1 MTLEKATKDMQ
12 ALVAQH
18 GFNYEGELTY
28 DGRQIFTRRWTKKT
42 QVVWYGESESILVTP
57 YILPHISKMT
67 EEEKNQLGGIPLV
80 RIVRDGR
87 REDKPRDYSSPKRA
101 FNAIG
106 EIVRCAGFEM

>member
-28 DGRQIFTRRWTKKT
+28 DGRQIFTRCWTKKT
-42 QVVWYGESESILVTP
+42 QVVWYGESTLEIK
-57 YILPHISKMT
+57 ISMSY
-67 EEEKNQLGGIPLV
+67 GFPLV
-80 RIVRDGR
+80 RIIRDGR

-106 EIVRCAGFEM
+106 EIVRYAGFEM

>member
-42 QVVWYGESESILVTP
+42 QVVWYGECESTLEIK
-57 YILPHISKMT
+57 ISMSY
-67 EEEKNQLGGIPLV
+67 GIPLV
-80 RIVRDGR
+80 
-87 REDKPRDYSSPKRA
+87 PKRA

>member
-1 MTLEKATKDMQ
+1 MTNEKATKDMQ

-28 DGRQIFTRRWTKKT
+28 DGRQIFTRRWAKKT
-42 QVVWYGESESILVTP
+42 EVVWYGESESTLEIKVSMS
-57 YILPHISKMT
+57 Y
-67 EEEKNQLGGIPLV
+67 GIPKV
-80 RIVRDGR
+80 RIIRDGR
-87 REDKPRDYSSPKRA
+87 REDKVRDYSSPKRA

>member
-42 QVVWYGESESILVTP
+42 QVVWYGESESTLEIK
-57 YILPHISKMT
+57 IS
-67 EEEKNQLGGIPLV
+67 
-80 RIVRDGR
+80 
-87 REDKPRDYSSPKRA
+87 DYSSPKRA

>member
-42 QVVWYGESESILVTP
+42 QVVWYGESESTLEIK
-57 YILPHISKMT
+57 ISICGKPHSAYW
-67 EEEKNQLGGIPLV
+67 KNAAETTAGQ
-80 RIVRDGR
+80 
-87 REDKPRDYSSPKRA
+87 ESHTASPA
-101 FNAIG
+101 
-106 EIVRCAGFEM
+106 

>member
-18 GFNYEGELTY
+18 GF
-28 DGRQIFTRRWTKKT
+28 
-42 QVVWYGESESILVTP
+42 
-57 YILPHISKMT
+57 PHDV
-67 EEEKNQLGGIPLV
+67 QHGIPLV

-87 REDKPRDYSSPKRA
+87 REDKPRGCSSPKRA